1 MVKPYYPRKET
12 TPGTAVV
19 IANSFNGSISRGFG
33 RKAQS
38 IADITGMQVYAY
50 DRKGTGTRYT
60 FAPGLR
66 HELTPS
72 RAVQNANW
80 MADIICREFDSS
92 VKDVIL
98 YGHSGAGPEMA
109 ALARTEKLPASAL
122 GLSDPV
128 AVRNV
133 GIVKGLAVAAWY
145 NAYHERQAKQ
155 QNPAEHN
162 GSQLRFL
169 RYKKAGRAILEAFCY
184 KDIWKSDFTL
194 ESILEIADNQPDIGV
209 FATFASA
216 SLMGSPDFIEA
227 LVDNIND
234 LRQWGGY
241 PIEANIWPNSVHSSF
256 ENPRI
261 ASEVVMRTLDIAR
274 QQPYAA

>member
-60 FAPGLR
+60 FAPSLR

-72 RAVQNANW
+72 RGVQNANW

-133 GIVKGLAVAAWY
+133 GIVKGLAATAWY

-155 QNPAEHN
+155 QNPTEYN

-169 RYKKAGRAILEAFCY
+169 RYKKAGRAIIEAFCY

-194 ESILEIADNQPDIGV
+194 ESILEIADNQPDLGV
-209 FATFASA
+209 FTTFAST
-216 SLMGSPDFIEA
+216 SLMGSPDFIGA
-227 LVDNIND
+227 VVDNIND
-234 LRQWGGY
+234 LRPWGLH
-241 PIEANIWPNSVHSSF
+241 PIEASIWPNSVHSSF

-261 ASEVVMRTLDIAR
+261 ASAVVMRTLDIAR
-274 QQPYAA
+274 PQPYAA

>member
-60 FAPGLR
+60 FTPGLR

-109 ALARTEKLPASAL
+109 ALARTEKLPASGL

-128 AVRNV
+128 AVRSV
-133 GIVKGLAVAAWY
+133 GIVKGLAATAWY
-145 NAYHERQAKQ
+145 NAYHVSCTVKKRDGPSWKHFVIKIYGNQI
-155 QNPAEHN
+155 
-162 GSQLRFL
+162 LR
-169 RYKKAGRAILEAFCY
+169 
-184 KDIWKSDFTL
+184 
-194 ESILEIADNQPDIGV
+194 SIV
-209 FATFASA
+209 FWR
-216 SLMGSPDFIEA
+216 L
-227 LVDNIND
+227 
-234 LRQWGGY
+234 
-241 PIEANIWPNSVHSSF
+241 
-256 ENPRI
+256 RI
-261 ASEVVMRTLDIAR
+261 ASLI
-274 QQPYAA
+274 